1 MRETERSEAAYN
13 EKEAKRENKF
23 AGIKIKMCKANR
35 EFGRIKAKIRL
46 QNE

>member
-1 MRETERSEAAYN
+1 MKKKRN
-13 EKEAKRENKF
+13 EKNKF